1 MPGLTLDTSLL
12 HPLLAML
19 LLALVVWVVMFA
31 TRFKAIAA
39 AKLDAQQLA
48 TPEDVNRL
56 LPDSARNPG
65 NNFKNLFEVPVLFY
79 VLVIYLSVTSSA
91 TDLDVI
97 LAWVFVGFRGLHSLI
112 QCTYNNVNHR
122 FGAYAISCLALWV
135 MLVKAILQ
143 AF

>member
-19 LLALVVWVVMFA
+19 LLVLVVWVVMFA

-79 VLVIYLSVTSSA
+79 VLVIYLTIMGSA
-91 TDLDVI
+91 TELDI
-97 LAWVFVGFRGLHSLI
+97 TLAWVFVGFRALHSLI

-135 MLVKAILQ
+135 MLIKAILQ
-143 AF
+143 VF